1 MKILHLIKSLG
12 RGGAEMLLPETI
24 ALHDRVV
31 FDFAVGYFVPEKN
44 QVVPLLEELDVRVQ
58 CFPTHNAY
66 LMPTQLPALIRFV
79 RQEGV
84 DIIHCHLPLSGV
96 VGRLLGLATG
106 LPVVY
111 TEHNMQER
119 YHPLTRRAN
128 QWTMRWN
135 DRILTVSEEARHSL
149 QHYLNGSRSRVQTL
163 LNGVNTAHFNPEG
176 FSREAAHSQM
186 SLQPD
191 TVLIGTIAVF
201 RTQKRL
207 DRWLQLARRIHDQH
221 PHTRFLLVGDGPE
234 MKNLKQQSRELGL
247 EKVVYFSGRL
257 EEVRQSLAAMDIYL
271 MTSDFEGLPIALL
284 EAMSMGLPVVAS
296 RVGGIPEVITDGVE
310 GFLAEQE
317 DLDSLHRHLTTLV
330 ESLPLRTEVGRA
342 ARERVVSKFSIERM
356 VGELEEV
363 YRSLSM

>member
-1 MKILHLIKSLG
+1 LKILHLIKSLG

-24 ALHDRVV
+24 ARHDRVV

-44 QVVPLLEELDVRVQ
+44 QVVPLLEDLDVEVQ
-58 CFPTHNAY
+58 CFPTSNPY
-66 LMPTQLPALIRFV
+66 LMPTRLPALIRFA
-79 RQEGV
+79 RQVGA

-128 QWTMRWN
+128 QLTMRFN
-135 DRILTVSEEARHSL
+135 DRILTVSEEARSSLL
-149 QHYLNGSRSRVQTL
+149 QHLNGSRSKVQTL
-163 LNGVNTAHFNPEG
+163 LNGVNTHHFNPDG
-176 FSREAAHSQM
+176 FSREAAHSQL
-186 SLQPD
+186 SLPTD
-191 TVLIGTIAVF
+191 TVVIGTIAVF

-207 DRWLQLARRIHDQH
+207 DRWLRLAQRIHEQH

-234 MKNLKQQSRELGL
+234 MKKLKELSQELGL
-247 EKVVYFSGRL
+247 GEAVYFPGRL

-284 EAMSMGLPVVAS
+284 EAMSMRLPVVAT
-296 RVGGIPEVITDGVE
+296 RVGGIPEVVTDGVE
-310 GFLAEQE
+310 GFLSPKE
-317 DLDSLHRHLTTLV
+317 DLDSLFGYLDQLIDFP
-330 ESLPLRTEVGRA
+330 ELRTEVGRA
-342 ARERVVSKFSIERM
+342 ARERVVDKFSIERM

-363 YRSLSM
+363 YRSLAM